1 MTASLPRRVAS
12 LTSIFALEQIREP
25 LSLIWTIISPAALF
39 YLLSYNRNSAAL
51 LDYTLATAWFYAYI
65 ASSVA
70 FFGFCFYLIGRRESG
85 FVRSFMHT
93 RTAKAVFLASHF
105 ISYSLVSLLYACAFY
120 LITKPAFGPYDLQ
133 EAVSLTLRFYVCFLG
148 FCTPALLLA
157 NARLKFQTANTLISV
172 LLFCGIMTA
181 LMGTQAGSPTVQWF
195 TALNPFVVAKRVMEA
210 SQVPF
215 VALGCSAALLLGA
228 ALVTIKTFRTNPV
241 WSRY

>member
-1 MTASLPRRVAS
+1 MTASLPRRVLS
-12 LTSIFALEQIREP
+12 LTWIFTLEQIREP

-39 YLLSYNRNSAAL
+39 YLLSHNRETAVAL
-51 LDYTLATAWFYAYI
+51 GYSHATSWFYAYI

-93 RTAKAVFLASHF
+93 RSAKVVFLTSHF
-105 ISYSLVSLLYACAFY
+105 LSYSLVSLLYACTFY
-120 LITKPAFGPYDLQ
+120 LITKPSFGPYDPR
-133 EAVSLTLRFYVCFLG
+133 EAIALALRFYVCFLG

-181 LMGTQAGSPTVQWF
+181 LMGTQAVSPSFQWL
-195 TALNPFVVAKRVMEA
+195 TALNPFVIAKQVMENA
-210 SQVPF
+210 QIPL
-215 VALGCSAALLLGA
+215 VALAGSAALLSGTVL
-228 ALVTIKTFRTNPV
+228 LTIKTLRINPV